1 MEYHV
6 LKCNVKSKTISEE
19 NYGVLIVNEDDS
31 REYICNISDSAE
43 DIEILVDK
51 MNNYN
56 IESHQ
61 AKEVIEDF
69 CFNKFE

>member
-6 LKCNVKSKTISEE
+6 LKCNVKSKAINEE
-19 NYGVLIVNEDDS
+19 NYGVLIIMDDDS
-31 REYICNISDSAE
+31 REYICNISDCVE
-43 DIEILVDK
+43 DVEMLVNK

-56 IESHQ
+56 IEPRQ

-69 CFNKFE
+69 CFNK